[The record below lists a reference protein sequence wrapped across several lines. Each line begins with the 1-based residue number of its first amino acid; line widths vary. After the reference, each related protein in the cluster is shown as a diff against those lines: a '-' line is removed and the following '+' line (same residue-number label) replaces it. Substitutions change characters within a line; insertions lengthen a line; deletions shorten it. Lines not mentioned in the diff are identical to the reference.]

1 MAGLTCV
8 CFSSTSSP
16 ITWEIESSTLLMGR
30 PATWTQFCNNF
41 LRRVINK
48 LITLYIHVTERSFL
62 IWNIFYTHHIAS
74 MKWLISYL
82 IPPFLSKDGTM
93 DMGCSAISSTDSFN
107 TSIKL
112 SSCYREDK
120 IYIWSYQKHHMA
132 FNPQHTEKKLC
143 SRERTWPRVE
153 WTGSLECS
161 GAHPLVP
168 LVPSS
173 TAVWDTSA

>member
-1 MAGLTCV
+1 MVTGLTCV
-8 CFSSTSSP
+8 CFSLTSSP

-30 PATWTQFCNNF
+30 PATWIQFCNNF

-82 IPPFLSKDGTM
+82 IPPFLSKDGTI

-112 SSCYREDK
+112 SSCYRQNLYMIIPKTSYGIESTTHREK
-120 IYIWSYQKHHMA
+120 IMLKGENLTS
-132 FNPQHTEKKLC
+132 C
-143 SRERTWPRVE
+143 RV
-153 WTGSLECS
+153 
-161 GAHPLVP
+161 
-168 LVPSS
+168 
-173 TAVWDTSA
+173 DR

>member
-1 MAGLTCV
+1 MMAGLTCV

-62 IWNIFYTHHIAS
+62 IWSIFYMLHIAS

-112 SSCYREDK
+112 SSCYRQNLYMIIPKTSYGIESTTHREK
-120 IYIWSYQKHHMA
+120 IMLKGENLTS
-132 FNPQHTEKKLC
+132 C
-143 SRERTWPRVE
+143 RV
-153 WTGSLECS
+153 
-161 GAHPLVP
+161 
-168 LVPSS
+168 
-173 TAVWDTSA
+173 DR

>member
-1 MAGLTCV
+1 MVTGLTCV
-8 CFSSTSSP
+8 CFSLTSSP

-82 IPPFLSKDGTM
+82 IPPFLSKDGTI

-112 SSCYREDK
+112 SSCYRQNLYMIIPKTSYGIESTTHREK
-120 IYIWSYQKHHMA
+120 IMLKGENLTS
-132 FNPQHTEKKLC
+132 C
-143 SRERTWPRVE
+143 RV
-153 WTGSLECS
+153 
-161 GAHPLVP
+161 
-168 LVPSS
+168 
-173 TAVWDTSA
+173 DR

>member
-1 MAGLTCV
+1 MVTGLTCV
-8 CFSSTSSP
+8 CFSLTSSP

-112 SSCYREDK
+112 SSCYRQNLYMIIPKTSYGIESTTHREK
-120 IYIWSYQKHHMA
+120 IMLKGENLTS
-132 FNPQHTEKKLC
+132 C
-143 SRERTWPRVE
+143 RV
-153 WTGSLECS
+153 
-161 GAHPLVP
+161 
-168 LVPSS
+168 
-173 TAVWDTSA
+173 DR

>member
-1 MAGLTCV
+1 MVAGLTCV

-112 SSCYREDK
+112 SSCYRQNLYMIIPKTSYGIQSTTHREK
-120 IYIWSYQKHHMA
+120 IMLKGENLTS
-132 FNPQHTEKKLC
+132 C
-143 SRERTWPRVE
+143 RV
-153 WTGSLECS
+153 
-161 GAHPLVP
+161 
-168 LVPSS
+168 
-173 TAVWDTSA
+173 DR

>member
-1 MAGLTCV
+1 MVAGLTCV

-16 ITWEIESSTLLMGR
+16 ITWEIESSTLLMER

-62 IWNIFYTHHIAS
+62 IWNIFFMLHIAS

-120 IYIWSYQKHHMA
+120 IYIYD
-132 FNPQHTEKKLC
+132 HTKNIIWHSIHNTQRKNYVKG
-143 SRERTWPRVE
+143 RE
-153 WTGSLECS
+153 SD
-161 GAHPLVP
+161 LV
-168 LVPSS
+168 
-173 TAVWDTSA
+173 

>member
-1 MAGLTCV
+1 MMAGLTCV

-62 IWNIFYTHHIAS
+62 IWNIFYMHHIAS

-112 SSCYREDK
+112 SSCYRQNLYMIIPKTSYGIQSTTHREK
-120 IYIWSYQKHHMA
+120 IMLKGENLTS
-132 FNPQHTEKKLC
+132 C
-143 SRERTWPRVE
+143 RV
-153 WTGSLECS
+153 
-161 GAHPLVP
+161 
-168 LVPSS
+168 
-173 TAVWDTSA
+173 DR

>member
-16 ITWEIESSTLLMGR
+16 ITWEIESSILLMGR

-112 SSCYREDK
+112 SSCYRQNLYMIIPKTSYGIQSTTHREK
-120 IYIWSYQKHHMA
+120 IMLKGENLTS
-132 FNPQHTEKKLC
+132 C
-143 SRERTWPRVE
+143 RV
-153 WTGSLECS
+153 
-161 GAHPLVP
+161 
-168 LVPSS
+168 
-173 TAVWDTSA
+173 DR